1 MTHPHLFIL
10 AFRLLHM
17 DDRGS
22 SDWTVIYLLVLAVIA
37 AILMFGVIK
46 PMYARAGSAVGGAP

>member
-1 MTHPHLFIL
+1 
-10 AFRLLHM
+10 M

-46 PMYARAGSAVGGAP
+46 PMYARAGAQVGRAP

>member
-1 MTHPHLFIL
+1 
-10 AFRLLHM
+10 M

-37 AILMFGVIK
+37 AILLFGVIK
-46 PMYARAGSAVGGAP
+46 PMYAGAGNAVGGGP